1 MRQRPGLDKLA
12 SCRQV
17 VCMWNRCMKGCC
29 EQDLQSDDFK
39 QVLQVIEEG
48 DVLDDQVWVLF

>member
-1 MRQRPGLDKLA
+1 
-12 SCRQV
+12 
-17 VCMWNRCMKGCC
+17 MKGCC